1 MTRRFGC
8 AVCFVRL
15 CLEIVERLCRASWN
29 FKKIIH
35 KSWSLPSN
43 SSAFTDLRGLYGWQV
58 EITTSSNLRLWSK
71 MVGTPSCVIP
81 LNNFN
86 KVYFQALSFLFKLS
100 LNRSSNRHFSLKS
113 LGHFKSSNNNKN
125 VA

>member
-1 MTRRFGC
+1 MRCVSCQIVLGNRRTTLPC
-8 AVCFVRL
+8 I
-15 CLEIVERLCRASWN
+15 LEFQEDIFLN
-29 FKKIIH
+29 YIIH

-58 EITTSSNLRLWSK
+58 EITTSSILRLWSK
-71 MVGTPSCVIP
+71 MVGTPSRVIP